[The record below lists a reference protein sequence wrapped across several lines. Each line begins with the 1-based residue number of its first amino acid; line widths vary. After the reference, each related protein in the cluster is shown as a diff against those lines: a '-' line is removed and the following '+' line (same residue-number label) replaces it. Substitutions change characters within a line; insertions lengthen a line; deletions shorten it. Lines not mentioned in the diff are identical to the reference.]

1 MNIHKLAT
9 SRSLFVILLLIVAM
23 LMSSIAF
30 CQTATKQF
38 PKIVTTAQVPAEP
51 GSKEDDEV
59 IKLLLEENRRL
70 KEENTRLKAE
80 IETLKQ
86 NK

>member
-9 SRSLFVILLLIVAM
+9 SRSVFVILLLIVAM

-38 PKIVTTAQVPAEP
+38 PKITTAQVPTEP
-51 GSKEDDEV
+51 GSKEDQEL
-59 IKLLLEENRRL
+59 INLLVEQNRRL
-70 KEENTRLKAE
+70 KEENARLKAE